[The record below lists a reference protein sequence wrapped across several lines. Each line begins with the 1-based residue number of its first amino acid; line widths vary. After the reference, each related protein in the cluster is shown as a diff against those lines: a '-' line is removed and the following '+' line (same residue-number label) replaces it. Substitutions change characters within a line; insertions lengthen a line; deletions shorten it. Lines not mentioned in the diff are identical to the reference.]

1 MIETTDMAPR
11 PLGYVLSWQM
21 SSRSRT
27 SPCLK
32 ISDSTFWKKMPAD
45 TTVLDNGV
53 NGRALAVAVVTDVN
67 VGRSDVKLGFNAV
80 AFAALVKAA
89 VVDELDTLLRP
100 MKVGVPSF

>member
-1 MIETTDMAPR
+1 M
-11 PLGYVLSWQM
+11 
-21 SSRSRT
+21 
-27 SPCLK
+27 K

-89 VVDELDTLLRP
+89 VVVELNAPLGQLQP
-100 MKVGVPSF
+100 MKVGVPPFRRWGDPP